1 MVQALQRP
9 RSPEE
14 SMNNELETIGLG
26 LIWEKLPLGM
36 LSRAGFVRG
45 F

>member
-1 MVQALQRP
+1 
-9 RSPEE
+9 
-14 SMNNELETIGLG
+14 MNNELETISLG